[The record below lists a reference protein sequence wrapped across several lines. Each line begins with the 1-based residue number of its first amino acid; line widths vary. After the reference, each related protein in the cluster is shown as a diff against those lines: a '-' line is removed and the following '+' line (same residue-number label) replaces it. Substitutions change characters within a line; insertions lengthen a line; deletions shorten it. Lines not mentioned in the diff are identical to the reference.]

1 MPATTTESIANLI
14 APLIGRTVI
23 STDKHKVETRYTI
36 ARLSDK
42 VGTLKDGS
50 KGQYVVLTKDGETG
64 TVINMHPNTAKKL
77 AKTANAD
84 SFSLLMDLKTTQ
96 LPESTPAAEGAGEVK
111 AEGAA
116 DEVKPKLTE
125 AEYQAEANRLAAAG
139 ETVVEPA
146 GGVPVAGAAEAEAP
160 KDEAPAAKAPKV
172 SKKSQTVAIFKT
184 MTAEGKPRKDIIAKM
199 KADLGLS
206 DAGANT
212 YYQNCKSGAWA

>member
-1 MPATTTESIANLI
+1 MPAPVTASIAALI
-14 APLIGRTVI
+14 TPLIGRTVI
-23 STDKHKVETRYTI
+23 STDKHNVETRYTI

-50 KGQYVVLTKDGETG
+50 KGEYVILTKDGETG

-84 SFSLLMDLKTTQ
+84 NFSLLIDLKTTQ
-96 LPESTPAAEGAGEVK
+96 LPESTPAAEGAGEAK

-116 DEVKPKLTE
+116 DLSADEQAAVN
-125 AEYQAEANRLAAAG
+125 AEMQAEQAGEPAAEATSTEPAAG
-139 ETVVEPA
+139 T
-146 GGVPVAGAAEAEAP
+146 AEAEAP
-160 KDEAPAAKAPKV
+160 KDEAPAAKEPRV
-172 SKKSQTVAIFKT
+172 TKKSQTVAIFKT
-184 MTAEGKPRKDIIAKM
+184 LTAEGKPRKDIIAKM
-199 KADLGLS
+199 KTDLGLS